1 MLPGREDF
9 WNIGFP
15 LVGIFVYVVL
25 AIAGVSIVYGFYQR
39 YRVWSL
45 GTPMPDLGPW
55 RPRVNRFLSLVSF
68 DILLHRR
75 FLKKD
80 LYPGIMHFCLFWGAI
95 ILLIATSI
103 SALEDNFRELLGLK
117 FITREYRVEM
127 ALIWD
132 IGGGLLATI
141 GVSMALYRRYV
152 IRPPR
157 LGSLFEDPMILGI
170 IVALILT
177 GFIIEGLRIGA
188 TEINAQSEFYSTSDA
203 LWSPVGYVFAKL
215 FSGIGMSTGAMEGAH
230 QAMWW
235 SHAAIVAF
243 AFAYAAMSFDKMTH
257 MVMGPINA
265 FFRSDRPK
273 GALRSMPDLETL
285 ENFGARDVKD
295 FTWKQLIDFD
305 SCTNCGRCQDQC
317 PAWAS
322 GKPLSPRKIIQDL
335 AGYMEQRA
343 PVLLS
348 MGQEAPEPEVSMV
361 EHVSEEVLWSCTT
374 CRACMEACPVFIEH
388 IDSIVD
394 MRRYLVME
402 EARLPET
409 AMNALSSMEARGHP
423 WRGTTATR
431 TDWYQG
437 MDVKTM
443 AEDSDVDI
451 LFWVGC
457 TPALEERS
465 QKMARAMASVLKIA
479 GVKFAI
485 LGMEESC
492 TGDPARRLGNEYLY
506 MTLAEQNIQTLNSYN
521 VKKIVTICP
530 HCFNNMKN
538 EYPQMGGQY
547 EVVHY
552 TQFVNELIEQGKIKP
567 LKTIDTTLA
576 YHDSCYLGRHNGIYD
591 EPRQIAQAI
600 PGIKLVEMGDRCR
613 ERGFCCGA
621 GGGRMWMDETGTR
634 VSDIRTDHFL
644 ETGADTL
651 GVSCPF
657 CIQQL
662 EAGIQSKG
670 VQDTRQVKDLLELLV
685 ESATPEGPAA
695 GDSSG

>member
-15 LVGIFVYVVL
+15 LFGVFVYTIL
-25 AIAGVSIVYGFYQR
+25 AVASVSLAYGFFQR
-39 YRVWSL
+39 YRFWRL
-45 GTPMPDLGPW
+45 GRPMPDMGPW
-55 RPRVNRFLSLVSF
+55 GPRLRRFASLAAT
-68 DILLHRR
+68 DILMHRR

-95 ILLIATSI
+95 TLLIATTVSMI
-103 SALEDNFRELLGLK
+103 EDNMHQWLHME
-117 FITREYRVEM
+117 FITRQWRVPM
-127 ALIWD
+127 SLIWD
-132 IGGGLLATI
+132 LGGGVLATI

-157 LGSLFEDPMILGI
+157 LNTLFEDPVILSV
-170 IVALILT
+170 IVALIFT
-177 GFIIEGLRIGA
+177 GFLIEGLRIGA
-188 TEINAQSEFYSTSDA
+188 TELNPQSELYSTGDA
-203 LWSPVGYVFAKL
+203 IWSPVGFLFAKAM
-215 FSGIGMSTGAMEGAH
+215 SGLGMSVGAMEGAH
-230 QAMWW
+230 KVMWW

-243 AFAYAAMSFDKMTH
+243 AFAYAASTFDKMTH
-257 MVMGPINA
+257 MIMGPINA
-265 FFRSDRPK
+265 LMRSDRPK

-285 ENFGARDVKD
+285 DSFGAGDVKD
-295 FTWKQLIDFD
+295 FTWKQLLDLD
-305 SCTNCGRCQDQC
+305 ACTNCGRCQDAC

-335 AGYMEQRA
+335 GLYMEQRA
-343 PVLLS
+343 PVLIS
-348 MGQEAPEPEVSMV
+348 MGGEAPSPEVPMV
-361 EHVSEEVLWSCTT
+361 EHVDEDAIWSCTT
-374 CRACMEACPVFIEH
+374 CRACMDACPVFIEH

-409 AMNALSSMEARGHP
+409 AMNALSNMESRGHP
-423 WRGTTATR
+423 WRGTAATR
-431 TDWYQG
+431 TDWYQD

-443 AEDSDVDI
+443 AEDSDVEI

-465 QKMARAMASVLKIA
+465 QKMARAMASVLKLA

-485 LGMEESC
+485 LGMEETC

-506 MTLAEQNIQTLNSYN
+506 LTLAEQNIQTLNGYN

-530 HCFNNMKN
+530 HCFNNIKN
-538 EYPQMGGQY
+538 EYPQLGGNY
-547 EVVHY
+547 EVLHY
-552 TQFVNELIEQGKIKP
+552 TQFVNELIQQGKIKP
-567 LKTIDTTLA
+567 VKTIDTTLA

-591 EPRQIAQAI
+591 EPREIARSI
-600 PGIKLVEMGDRCR
+600 PGLQVVEMGDRCR

-644 ETGADTL
+644 ETGAETL

-685 ESATPEGPAA
+685 ESATPDQGSTEKP
-695 GDSSG
+695 SS

>member
-15 LVGIFVYVVL
+15 LFGVFVYTIL
-25 AIAGVSIVYGFYQR
+25 AVASVSLAYGFFQR
-39 YRVWSL
+39 YRFWRL
-45 GTPMPDLGPW
+45 GRPMPDLGPW
-55 RPRVNRFLSLVSF
+55 GPRLRRFASLAGT
-68 DILLHRR
+68 DILMHRR

-80 LYPGIMHFCLFWGAI
+80 LYPGIMHFCLFWGAMT
-95 ILLIATSI
+95 LLIATTVSMI
-103 SALEDNFRELLGLK
+103 EDNMHQWLHME
-117 FITREYRVEM
+117 FITRQWRVPM
-127 ALIWD
+127 SLIWD
-132 IGGGLLATI
+132 LGGGGLATI

-157 LGSLFEDPMILGI
+157 LNTLFEDPVILSV
-170 IVALILT
+170 IVALIFT
-177 GFIIEGLRIGA
+177 GFLVEGLRIGA
-188 TEINAQSEFYSTSDA
+188 TELNPQSEFYSTGDA
-203 LWSPVGYVFAKL
+203 IWSPIGFLFAKAM
-215 FSGIGMSTGAMEGAH
+215 SGIGMSVGAMEDAH
-230 QAMWW
+230 KVMWW

-243 AFAYAAMSFDKMTH
+243 AFAYAASTFDKMTH

-265 FFRSDRPK
+265 LMRSDRPK

-285 ENFGARDVKD
+285 DSFGAGDVKD
-295 FTWKQLIDFD
+295 FTWKQLLDLD
-305 SCTNCGRCQDQC
+305 ACTNCGRCQDQC

-335 AGYMEQRA
+335 GLYMEQRA
-343 PVLLS
+343 PVLIS
-348 MGQEAPEPEVSMV
+348 MGGEAPSPEVPMV
-361 EHVSEEVLWSCTT
+361 EHVDEEAIWSCTT

-409 AMNALSSMEARGHP
+409 AVNALSNMESRGHP
-423 WRGTTATR
+423 WRGTAATR
-431 TDWYQG
+431 TDWYQD
-437 MDVKTM
+437 MDIKTM
-443 AEDSDVDI
+443 AEDSDVEI

-465 QKMARAMASVLKIA
+465 QKMARAMASVLKLA

-506 MTLAEQNIQTLNSYN
+506 LTLAEQNIQTLNGYN

-530 HCFNNMKN
+530 HCFNNIKN
-538 EYPQMGGQY
+538 EYPQLGGNY
-547 EVVHY
+547 EVLHY
-552 TQFVNELIEQGKIKP
+552 TQFVNELIQQGKIKP
-567 LKTIDTTLA
+567 VKTIDTTLA

-591 EPRQIAQAI
+591 EPREIARSI
-600 PGIKLVEMGDRCR
+600 PGLQVVEMGDRCR

-644 ETGADTL
+644 ETGAETL

-670 VQDTRQVKDLLELLV
+670 VQETRQVKDLLELLV
-685 ESATPEGPAA
+685 ESATPDQGPT
-695 GDSSG
+695 DNPSS

>member
-1 MLPGREDF
+1 
-9 WNIGFP
+9 
-15 LVGIFVYVVL
+15 
-25 AIAGVSIVYGFYQR
+25 
-39 YRVWSL
+39 
-45 GTPMPDLGPW
+45 MPDLGPW
-55 RPRVNRFLSLVSF
+55 GPRLRRFASLAGT
-68 DILLHRR
+68 DILMHRR

-80 LYPGIMHFCLFWGAI
+80 LYPGIMHFCLFWGAMT
-95 ILLIATSI
+95 LLIATTVSMI
-103 SALEDNFRELLGLK
+103 EDNMHQWLHME
-117 FITREYRVEM
+117 FITRQWRVPM
-127 ALIWD
+127 SLIWD
-132 IGGGLLATI
+132 LGGGGLATI
-141 GVSMALYRRYV
+141 GVSMALYRSYV
-152 IRPPR
+152 IKPPR
-157 LGSLFEDPMILGI
+157 LNTLFEDPVILSV
-170 IVALILT
+170 IVALIFT
-177 GFIIEGLRIGA
+177 GFLVEGLRIGA
-188 TEINAQSEFYSTSDA
+188 TELNPQSEFYSTGDA
-203 LWSPVGYVFAKL
+203 IWSPIGFLFAKAM
-215 FSGIGMSTGAMEGAH
+215 SGIGMSVGAMEDAH
-230 QAMWW
+230 KVMWW

-243 AFAYAAMSFDKMTH
+243 AFAYAASTFDKMTH

-265 FFRSDRPK
+265 LMRSDRPK

-285 ENFGARDVKD
+285 DSFGAGDVKD
-295 FTWKQLIDFD
+295 FTWKQLLDLD
-305 SCTNCGRCQDQC
+305 ACTNCGRCQDQC

-335 AGYMEQRA
+335 GLYMEQRA
-343 PVLLS
+343 PVLIS
-348 MGQEAPEPEVSMV
+348 MGGEAPSPEVPMV
-361 EHVSEEVLWSCTT
+361 EHVDEEAIWSCTT

-409 AMNALSSMEARGHP
+409 AVNALSNMESRGHP
-423 WRGTTATR
+423 WRGTAATR
-431 TDWYQG
+431 TDWYQD
-437 MDVKTM
+437 MDIKTM
-443 AEDSDVDI
+443 AEDSDVEI

-465 QKMARAMASVLKIA
+465 QKMARAMASVLKLA

-506 MTLAEQNIQTLNSYN
+506 LTLAEQNIQTLNGYN

-530 HCFNNMKN
+530 HCFNNIKN
-538 EYPQMGGQY
+538 EYPQLGGNY
-547 EVVHY
+547 EVLHY
-552 TQFVNELIEQGKIKP
+552 TQFVNDLIQQGKIKP
-567 LKTIDTTLA
+567 VKTIDTTLA

-591 EPRQIAQAI
+591 EPREIARSI
-600 PGIKLVEMGDRCR
+600 PGLQVVEMGDRCR

-644 ETGADTL
+644 ETGAETL

-670 VQDTRQVKDLLELLV
+670 VQETRQVKDLLELLV
-685 ESATPEGPAA
+685 ESATPDQGPA
-695 GDSSG
+695 DNPSS

>member
-1 MLPGREDF
+1 M
-9 WNIGFP
+9 
-15 LVGIFVYVVL
+15 
-25 AIAGVSIVYGFYQR
+25 
-39 YRVWSL
+39 
-45 GTPMPDLGPW
+45 
-55 RPRVNRFLSLVSF
+55 
-68 DILLHRR
+68 HRR

-80 LYPGIMHFCLFWGAI
+80 LYPGIMHFCLFWGAM
-95 ILLIATSI
+95 ILLIATTVSMI
-103 SALEDNFRELLGLK
+103 EDNLHQWLHME
-117 FITREYRVEM
+117 FITRQWRVPM
-127 ALIWD
+127 SLIWD
-132 IGGGLLATI
+132 VGGGVLATI

-157 LGSLFEDPMILGI
+157 LNTLFEDPVILSV
-170 IVALILT
+170 IVALIFT
-177 GFIIEGLRIGA
+177 GFLIEGLRIGA
-188 TEINAQSEFYSTSDA
+188 TELNPQSEFYSTGDA
-203 LWSPVGYVFAKL
+203 IWSPVGFLFAKAM
-215 FSGIGMSTGAMEGAH
+215 SGIGMSVGAMEDAH
-230 QAMWW
+230 KVMWW

-243 AFAYAAMSFDKMTH
+243 AFAYAASTFDKMTH
-257 MVMGPINA
+257 MVIGPINA
-265 FFRSDRPK
+265 LMRSDRPK

-285 ENFGARDVKD
+285 DSFGAGDVKD
-295 FTWKQLIDFD
+295 FTWKQLLDLD
-305 SCTNCGRCQDQC
+305 ACTNCGRCQDQC

-335 AGYMEQRA
+335 GLYMEQRA
-343 PVLLS
+343 PVLIG
-348 MGQEAPEPEVSMV
+348 MGREAPSPEVPMV
-361 EHVSEEVLWSCTT
+361 EHVDEDAIWSCTT
-374 CRACMEACPVFIEH
+374 CRACMDACPVFIEH

-409 AMNALSSMEARGHP
+409 AVNALSNMESRGHP
-423 WRGTTATR
+423 WRGTAATR
-431 TDWYQG
+431 TDWYQD
-437 MDVKTM
+437 MDIKTM
-443 AEDSDVDI
+443 AEDSDVEI

-465 QKMARAMASVLKIA
+465 QKMARAMASVLKLA

-485 LGMEESC
+485 LGMEETC

-506 MTLAEQNIQTLNSYN
+506 LTLAEQNIQTLNGYN

-530 HCFNNMKN
+530 HCFNNIKN
-538 EYPQMGGQY
+538 EYPQLGGNY
-547 EVVHY
+547 EVLHY
-552 TQFVNELIEQGKIKP
+552 TQFVNELIQQGKIKP
-567 LKTIDTTLA
+567 VKTIDTTLA

-591 EPRQIAQAI
+591 EPREIARSI
-600 PGIKLVEMGDRCR
+600 PGLQVVEMGDRCR

-644 ETGADTL
+644 ETGAETL

-670 VQDTRQVKDLLELLV
+670 VQETRQVKDLLELLV
-685 ESATPEGPAA
+685 ESATPDQGSTETP
-695 GDSSG
+695 SS